1 MTEKRITVGYVELTE
16 DESQELYEQVSK
28 DKKID
33 GYEGLQSLMEDFDS
47 RIIEP
52 ESKPLA
58 DVLDAEEAPAEEK
71 TRGIR
76 FIEIFNK
83 LEEDSRYRV
92 QSSNQD

>member
-1 MTEKRITVGYVELTE
+1 MAAQRIMVGYIELTE
-16 DESQELYEQVSK
+16 DESQQLFEQVSK
-28 DKKID
+28 DKEVE
-33 GYEGLQSLMEDFDS
+33 GYDGLQSLMEDFDS

-71 TRGIR
+71 NKGIR

-83 LEEDSRYRV
+83 LEEDSRYRI
-92 QSSNQD
+92 QSSKQD

>member
-1 MTEKRITVGYVELTE
+1 MADRRIMVGYIELTE
-16 DESQELYEQVSK
+16 EESQQLFEQVSK
-28 DKKID
+28 DKEVD
-33 GYEGLQSLMEDFDS
+33 GYDGLQSLMEDFDS

-71 TRGIR
+71 DEGIR

-83 LEEDSRYRV
+83 LEEDSRYRI